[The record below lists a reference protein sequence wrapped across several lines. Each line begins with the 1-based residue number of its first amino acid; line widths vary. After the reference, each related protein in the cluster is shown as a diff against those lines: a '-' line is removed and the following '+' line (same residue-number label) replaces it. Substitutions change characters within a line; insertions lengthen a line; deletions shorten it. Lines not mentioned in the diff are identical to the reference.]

1 MRSLTSALTT
11 IRRSPYQ
18 ALVSISMMTVTFF
31 VAFSFS
37 LAVLGANHVLRYF
50 ETQPQIIAFF
60 EIDAGQESISQAAEA
75 MKKKPYVKDVTIV
88 SKEEALKI
96 YQESNKDEPLLLE
109 LVTADI
115 LPASIEVS
123 ATDINSLPQVKSDLE
138 SLSGVEDVDFQES
151 IIEQLNRWTRSLRS
165 VGLGAVVILAVIS
178 FLIIF
183 VIIAMKATSQKTAI
197 NIMRLIGATKGYI
210 KKPFMYEGMIYG
222 MTGALVGWVSM
233 YAVLLYLTPWIQD
246 FLGEVQ
252 LLPVSI
258 EILLTQLAIGVGAG
272 MLLGGMAGLLAVGR
286 LIRR

>member
-1 MRSLTSALTT
+1 MQALTTALTT

-18 ALVSISMMTVTFF
+18 ALVSIMMVTVTFF

-37 LAVLGANHVLRYF
+37 LMILGTNVVLEHF

-60 EIDAGQESISQAAEA
+60 EIDAEENAITSAAEIMTA
-75 MKKKPYVKDVTIV
+75 KPYVEQVTV
-88 SKEEALKI
+88 VTKEEALDI
-96 YQESNKDEPLLLE
+96 YQANNQDEPLLLE

-115 LPASIEVS
+115 LPASIEVA
-123 ATDINSLPQVKSDLE
+123 ATDIAYLQQVKSDLE
-138 SLSGVEDVDFQES
+138 GLRSVEDVDFQES
-151 IIEQLNRWTRSLRS
+151 VVEQLSHWTRSIRQ
-165 VGLGAVVILAVIS
+165 VGLAVAGILAFIS

-183 VIIAMKATSQKTAI
+183 VIITMKASSKKTAI
-197 NIMRLIGATKGYI
+197 NIMRLIGATKSYI
-210 KKPFMYEGMIYG
+210 KAPFMLEGMIYG
-222 MTGALVGWVSM
+222 LTGALVGWVSM